1 MNLWT
6 ELTCTVHNVLKYL
19 AHSFMLICTST
30 MMSGSST
37 RDSYV
42 VKRPIMTITYCRN
55 STRASAESLQQSVQN
70 ELTIHNNSL
79 EFLWFVRS
87 SDGKAD
93 APDSFNQA
101 STASTHPQDPVM
113 ERPLDGQL
121 ANLLMGNREASRFR
135 GGEEGKNAVEARA
148 NPNVPVHLP
157 FGSAVSACHVP
168 VTNCMPFIHC
178 TALPPRA

>member
-1 MNLWT
+1 
-6 ELTCTVHNVLKYL
+6 
-19 AHSFMLICTST
+19 
-30 MMSGSST
+30 
-37 RDSYV
+37 
-42 VKRPIMTITYCRN
+42 
-55 STRASAESLQQSVQN
+55 
-70 ELTIHNNSL
+70 
-79 EFLWFVRS
+79 
-87 SDGKAD
+87 
-93 APDSFNQA
+93 
-101 STASTHPQDPVM
+101 M

-168 VTNCMPFIHC
+168 VTNRMPFIHC